1 MRDMPTKIEVD
12 SEWFF
17 LPKPWLD
24 KWETYC
30 YSDVITATPGGDQSS
45 NDDIRSVDRTK
56 APGRIDFDL
65 LFLPKE
71 DNQITD
77 SMQAFTWQNY
87 QVRKGLREGVDFIFV
102 TEEIIKKFING
113 YGSVQNNPLKN
124 FKRSGVEQDDGS
136 VVLEMQMRRINFFAL
151 PNKTTFKMKK
161 TWFCYAAKS
170 DTVLKLERKLLRCI
184 NYYMQQ
190 VRQERSSLTT
200 KCRLW
205 VTRDSKMTD
214 LAKIDQQY
222 MNYTRSV
229 LAAAIPVSL
238 TEEQKTLKIDD
249 LNFVDDDT
257 FLIETPKQ

>member
-1 MRDMPTKIEVD
+1 MI
-12 SEWFF
+12 
-17 LPKPWLD
+17 
-24 KWETYC
+24 
-30 YSDVITATPGGDQSS
+30 
-45 NDDIRSVDRTK
+45 
-56 APGRIDFDL
+56 
-65 LFLPKE
+65 
-71 DNQITD
+71 
-77 SMQAFTWQNY
+77 
-87 QVRKGLREGVDFIFV
+87 
-102 TEEIIKKFING
+102 
-113 YGSVQNNPLKN
+113 
-124 FKRSGVEQDDGS
+124 
-136 VVLEMQMRRINFFAL
+136 LEMQMRRINFFAL

-222 MNYTRSV
+222 MNYTHSV
-229 LAAAIPVSL
+229 LASAIPVSL
-238 TEEQKTLKIDD
+238 TEEQKTFKIDD

-257 FLIETPKQ
+257 FLIETPKQQRFVFTHQDGENNEESKEAIANEIAEMAEAAQGLFSMDKLLSTNFSELVPSRGTVKGLCGL